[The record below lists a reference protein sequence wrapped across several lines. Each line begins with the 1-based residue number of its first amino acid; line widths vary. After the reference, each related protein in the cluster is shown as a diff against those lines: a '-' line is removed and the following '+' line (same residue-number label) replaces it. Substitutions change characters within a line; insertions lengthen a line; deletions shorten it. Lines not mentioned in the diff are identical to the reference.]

1 MAQGWHRGRLSSFG
15 GSCPC
20 LPFGLLGWALRPR
33 AMAPLREH
41 VVGHAYFWEALWRFL
56 LLLKVTV
63 MPWCVLSTE
72 LWMLW
77 LCREQV
83 LWAAS

>member
-1 MAQGWHRGRLSSFG
+1 MAQGWHCGSLPPFG

-20 LPFGLLGWALRPR
+20 LPLGLLGWALIPC
-33 AMAPLREH
+33 AVAPLWGH
-41 VVGHAYFWEALWRFL
+41 VVGHAYFWGALWRFL
-56 LLLKVTV
+56 SLLKVTV
-63 MPWCVLSTE
+63 M
-72 LWMLW
+72 LWIVW